1 MEITKKEVLINGIT
15 TLKSLYTGEKLDKKV
30 RELFNEQNIPYDETL
45 LLMRP
50 SEIVE
55 IQNKLESFEKSSE
68 ELINYLSE
76 LLDCH
81 VYDITQLAPILKE
94 YKEEI
99 KIIRSR
105 EQVL

>member
-1 MEITKKEVLINGIT
+1 MKITKKEVLINGIT
-15 TLKSLYTGEKLDKKV
+15 TLKFLYTGEKLDKKV

-45 LLMRP
+45 LLMSP

-76 LLDCH
+76 LLDCPI
-81 VYDITQLAPILKE
+81 YDISQLGPILKD
-94 YKEEI
+94 YKNEI
-99 KIIRSR
+99 KILKTR